1 MLSLKGE
8 KCTFQIE
15 DVSLKVTKGRISRY
29 SHIVGNDIS
38 SVNSLAVMNEISL
51 MRRQQKCLPHIKY

>member
-1 MLSLKGE
+1 MHISNRGCEL
-8 KCTFQIE
+8 
-15 DVSLKVTKGRISRY
+15 VSKNKEHCIVLYCISRY

-51 MRRQQKCLPHIKY
+51 MRRQQKCLPHIKC